1 MAYWI
6 KKYFFIQITVPEEN
20 VATTKHGATVILG
33 EAKQALL
40 DGDTTNYD
48 MERGMY
54 WFHGKIYFQKLIFN
68 FNVNFL
74 TGFTRHPI
82 DDSNDKG
89 IVIKLGMQCI
99 VNHLRML
106 LWDKD
111 CRWIISS

>member
-1 MAYWI
+1 MLS
-6 KKYFFIQITVPEEN
+6 
-20 VATTKHGATVILG
+20 IL
-33 EAKQALL
+33 
-40 DGDTTNYD
+40 
-48 MERGMY
+48 
-54 WFHGKIYFQKLIFN
+54 KIEIC
-68 FNVNFL
+68 NVNFF

-111 CRWIISS
+111 CR